1 MLDYFKENNNYIF
14 IISLIILIIVFNFI
28 YYFSEEDIQIKQKND
43 IKYEQKDINNQI
55 NNDLLEKKVEN
66 SKLKALEEEKDKKID
81 KFIILHSTISEKGKY
96 LLRFISDKEI
106 NPNKSII
113 SYILVSGNIEDKDS
127 NTDIFSLSL
136 DENYIYN
143 LNNISLEITNNETK
157 KINSCD
163 GTFLNTILPEF
174 SYHIQIDIKE
184 DFAHCYIKS
193 QSEGKN
199 GKKFD
204 NKLINDLNFDKN
216 IKIEEKNLIDA
227 TEFKNLKNEDKN

>member
-1 MLDYFKENNNYIF
+1 MPNYFKENNNYIF
-14 IISLIILIIVFNFI
+14 LISLIILIIVFNFI

-96 LLRFISDKEI
+96 SLRFISDKEI

-143 LNNISLEITNNETK
+143 LNSITLEITNNETK
-157 KINSCD
+157 EINSCD

-174 SYHIQIDIKE
+174 SYHIQIDIKD
-184 DFAHCYIKS
+184 DFTHCYIKS

-216 IKIEEKNLIDA
+216 IKIL
-227 TEFKNLKNEDKN
+227 LH